1 MPVAYKGRLGG
12 QFVNRYG
19 KKVYKSFQERVGPRG
34 GKYFIRGRDHH
45 KVYHSTVKPR
55 NLGFRGEHNELKRK
69 IYGGKRG
76 GLVVIKVTRG
86 GAMAPGGIKY
96 MRPKISRN
104 VYMKLLGL

>member
-12 QFVNRYG
+12 KFVHRYG
-19 KKVYKSFQERVGPRG
+19 KKVYKTFQERVGPRG

-45 KVYHSTVKPR
+45 KVYHSAVKNR
-55 NLGFRGEHNELKRK
+55 NLGFRGEYNELKRK

-76 GLVVIKVTRG
+76 GLVVLHIKRG
-86 GAMAPGGIKY
+86 GGLKY
-96 MRPKISRN
+96 RRPKISRE

>member
-45 KVYHSTVKPR
+45 KVYHSAVKPR
-55 NLGFRGEHNELKRK
+55 NLGFRGEHNELKHIRLPLLLSVCVVFSHQLRK
-69 IYGGKRG
+69 VA
-76 GLVVIKVTRG
+76 LTF
-86 GAMAPGGIKY
+86 ALA
-96 MRPKISRN
+96 
-104 VYMKLLGL
+104 

>member
-1 MPVAYKGRLGG
+1 
-12 QFVNRYG
+12 
-19 KKVYKSFQERVGPRG
+19 
-34 GKYFIRGRDHH
+34 
-45 KVYHSTVKPR
+45 VKPR

-86 GAMAPGGIKY
+86 GAMASGGIKY
-96 MRPKISRN
+96 LRPKISRN

>member
-45 KVYHSTVKPR
+45 KVYHSAVKNR
-55 NLGFRGEHNELKRK
+55 NLGFRGEHNELKRR

-76 GLVVIKVTRG
+76 GLVVLKLTR
-86 GAMAPGGIKY
+86 PGVKY
-96 MRPKISRN
+96 MRPKITRAM
-104 VYMKLLGL
+104 YMKMLGL